1 MNLGNIFPIFLLCI
15 ITAFVAFTRVHILAV
30 SIQSLNAAQNQNLS
44 EVKEKADIIQST
56 SQNEA
61 VKQLDSVFLSLL
73 TSMVQKIESD
83 KKIPKPYPQYHSFQ
97 QLPSIN
103 SYPYNP
109 FIQQPPLNNPYNPS
123 FQQPPSNNPYPYDAT
138 FHREQLPYNP
148 YPNNPF
154 SQQPPSINPY
164 PNNPFSQQP
173 PSMNPYPTNPFSQQP
188 PSIYPYPHS
197 PTIQQVPYNPY
208 SQLPAASPST
218 PTTVSSTTDLP
229 KFLGA
234 MDSLHQDNYVKPGK

>member
-15 ITAFVAFTRVHILAV
+15 IAAFVAFTRVYILAV

-103 SYPYNP
+103 PYPYNP

-138 FHREQLPYNP
+138 FHREQLPY
-148 YPNNPF
+148 
-154 SQQPPSINPY
+154 NPY